1 MKILTLLSSEEACSK
16 LFRTI
21 RWQNGIHCPRCG
33 SRIIKGHGDYG
44 YGLKRYMCKTC
55 KRTFNDKTKI
65 TTTQD

>member
-1 MKILTLLSSEEACSK
+1 MSK

-21 RWQNGIHCPRCG
+21 RWQNGMYCPRCR
-33 SRIIKGHGDYG
+33 SRMIKGHGNYKH
-44 YGLKRYMCKTC
+44 GLKRYIYKAC